1 MPERKP
7 RRGISDAFVDA
18 FLASGNLRPL
28 LERVQNDDTL
38 SLEIRDGYV
47 DIYYRGGLLLGLH
60 AKDNGRRFST
70 EFNRAYLRGTKRYR
84 PELPPLPHKMIE
96 CEADAIAWVDAFAA
110 MKQAMDIHFSE
121 HTKIEREYEQAV
133 VRDNNRHSTGE
144 LSDYVV
150 IDVEYAQSAY
160 AGGKEK
166 VKTGYR
172 FDMVGFRWPV
182 AGGSRASSKVTPVI
196 MEMKAGDGAIT
207 SGQQSEDS
215 ADLSAGLIK
224 HVLDFE
230 RFLAPGPGE
239 TISKPFDLL
248 REELVEMYKTKK
260 RLGLP
265 SLPKRMKHRLTITK
279 DDVGERPEILFV
291 LANHQP
297 ASKRLKNE
305 LLALKERD
313 LPLGKHADYYV
324 ATVSYGGYALFADNL
339 VPLDRFVDR
348 LLRGED

>member
-1 MPERKP
+1 MLDRRP
-7 RRGISDAFVDA
+7 RRGISDEFVDA
-18 FLASGNLRPL
+18 LASGDLLPL

-60 AKDNGRRFST
+60 AKDNGTRFST
-70 EFNRAYLRGTKRYR
+70 EFNTAYLRGTKKYR
-84 PELPPLPHKMIE
+84 PEPPALPHKMIE
-96 CEADAIAWVDAFAA
+96 CEADAVAWVDAFAA

-121 HTKIEREYEQAV
+121 HTKIEREYQQAV
-133 VRDNNRHSTGE
+133 VRDNNRHTTGE

-150 IDVEYAQSAY
+150 IDVEYVQSAY
-160 AGGKEK
+160 ASGKEK

-182 AGGSRASSKVTPVI
+182 ADGSRASNKVTPVI
-196 MEMKAGDGAIT
+196 MEMKAGDNAI
-207 SGQQSEDS
+207 SSIQKSEDPD
-215 ADLSAGLIK
+215 DLSPGLIK

-230 RFLAPGPGE
+230 RFLAPSPGQK
-239 TISKPFDLL
+239 TSKPFDLL
-248 REELVEMYKTKK
+248 RAELAEMYEAKK
-260 RLGLP
+260 RLELP
-265 SLPKRMKHRLTITK
+265 SLPKRMTDRLTITK

-305 LLALKERD
+305 LEALEERG
-313 LPLGKHADYYV
+313 LCLSTHADYYV
-324 ATVSYGGYALFADNL
+324 TTVSYGGYALFADNL
-339 VPLDRFVDR
+339 QPLEGFVAQ
-348 LLRGED
+348 LP